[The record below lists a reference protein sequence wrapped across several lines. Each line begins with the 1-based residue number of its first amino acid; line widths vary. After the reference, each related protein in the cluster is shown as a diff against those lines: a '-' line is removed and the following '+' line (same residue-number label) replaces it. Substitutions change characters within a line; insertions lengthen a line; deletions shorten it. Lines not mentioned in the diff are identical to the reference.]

1 MLVVV
6 ALLFCFLLCCLVLQ
20 FLKVLFVNVIF
31 NSSKTHVYCCMSQV
45 VIRNFHPGVLSTFLW
60 YLVYLVVC
68 WTVIVQARCC
78 VHNLCL
84 TYLRFV
90 YKLVSE
96 WSYHNA
102 CTDMSLVLLLLLL
115 FTIVVCCCCCLLLL
129 FAAVVVCCCCCLLF
143 AAVVVCCCLLLP
155 LLTAPA
161 LVVVACCCLLLSFL
175 LLLLLL
181 SFLYVVPKS
190 NSLTQL
196 QRLGSEGSSH
206 PKTTD
211 TVVSLRQGKAF
222 SSSTRSFISGIPN
235 LNV

>member
-1 MLVVV
+1 
-6 ALLFCFLLCCLVLQ
+6 
-20 FLKVLFVNVIF
+20 
-31 NSSKTHVYCCMSQV
+31 MSQV

-60 YLVYLVVC
+60 YLVYLVVY

-102 CTDMSLVLLLLLL
+102 CTDMSFVLLLLLL

-129 FAAVVVCCCCCLLF
+129 FAVVVVCYLLLLLF
-143 AAVVVCCCLLLP
+143 AVVYCCHCLLL
-155 LLTAPA
+155 
-161 LVVVACCCLLLSFL
+161 LLLL
-175 LLLLLL
+175 LLLAVVCYCRFLLLLL

-211 TVVSLRQGKAF
+211 TVVSLRQSKAF